1 MKKFF
6 AMLTVCALMLSLCGL
21 PSVGAAE
28 NVPDENSIFFTDFDG
43 YRYGTDAWTNLAF
56 GAKGEDGS
64 QNYMVDG
71 QFMFILNGA
80 MEPKQMENQGT
91 SVFMGNDGDYNALAF
106 GYWANGG
113 LAVNSGQ
120 KYLISYDLLMGDANA
135 LHIFATEGTNI
146 AVLFSGTG
154 VSERNEF
161 APLKENVLELGKWT
175 RFELYIDTANKK
187 YAVYVGGRII
197 GEEQDLVFE
206 NSAEPQIG
214 IMHFRNVPQSNGIYI
229 DNVGI
234 SAPSVPPYAVNAVIP
249 TGVAVGK
256 TLDVTFSSGVNQET
270 LDNIKIT
277 DSKGSRIAFTIAEMT
292 ANGVKLSFTEPL
304 TAGEC
309 YSVDMSGVK
318 GLLGQDVVCRNNKT
332 EAYAGNNNLMFT
344 NFDGYALGDGA
355 WTNLAFGAK
364 GEGGSQNYMVDGQFM
379 FILNGAMEPKQMENH
394 GTSAFMGA
402 NVEYNYMAL
411 GYWRDGGFAFN
422 QGQKYLISYDLLMGD
437 ADALHI
443 FATEG
448 TNIAVLFSG
457 TGVSERNEVAPLKE
471 NVLELGKWARVELYM
486 DPGNKKY
493 SVHVDGKLIGE
504 EQSFEFNNPAAPEV
518 GIINF
523 RNVTQSNG
531 IYIDNVGIASLD
543 EMPIAKNEITLKEG
557 ENNTVIADYKAT
569 AEKAGVFIAAYDEGG
584 ILLNAAYKTDQTV
597 DGKGYESTLSMNKVD
612 GAKTYKAFLW
622 NDSYQPLCPASN
634 PLTVQ

>member
-43 YRYGTDAWTNLAF
+43 YRVGNGNWVSEAYGKNIYASGWIEPNVEDSSK
-56 GAKGEDGS
+56 GAKADE
-64 QNYMVDG
+64 
-71 QFMFILNGA
+71 
-80 MEPKQMENQGT
+80 EHGT
-91 SVFMGNDGDYNALAF
+91 SLFFDTWLCDGWPQTYLNFTPALNDGK
-106 GYWANGG
+106 
-113 LAVNSGQ
+113 V
-120 KYLISYDLLMGDANA
+120 LISYDFLMNTSGWWGAFALGSSGNIQFKDNEGETIVSHGSSQYKNA
-135 LHIFATEGTNI
+135 FKVGKWAKIEVYIDFTSKEYALYIDGNEIFAENN
-146 AVLFSGTG
+146 SG
-154 VSERNEF
+154 VSEGGISQISFQRYGAGDIYMDNLEVKKVF
-161 APLKENVLELGKWT
+161 APPYLPEL
-175 RFELYIDTANKK
+175 
-187 YAVYVGGRII
+187 
-197 GEEQDLVFE
+197 
-206 NSAEPQIG
+206 
-214 IMHFRNVPQSNGIYI
+214 
-229 DNVGI
+229 
-234 SAPSVPPYAVNAVIP
+234 NAALP

-277 DSKGSRIAFTIAEMT
+277 DSKGAPIAFTIAEKT
-292 ANGVKLSFTEPL
+292 ANGVKLRFTEPL

-309 YSVDMSGVK
+309 YSVDMSGVE
-318 GLLGQDVVCRNNKT
+318 GLLGQDVVCGNNKT

-344 NFDGYALGDGA
+344 NFDGYAFGEDGA

-364 GEGGSQNYMVDGQFM
+364 GEDGSQKYMVDEQFM

-402 NVEYNYMAL
+402 DVEYNYMAL

-448 TNIAVLFSG
+448 TKIAVLFSG
-457 TGVSERNEVAPLKE
+457 TGVSERNEFAPLKE

-493 SVHVDGKLIGE
+493 SVYVDGKLIGE

-584 ILLNAAYKTDQTV
+584 ILLNAAYKTNQSV
-597 DGKGYESTLSMNKVD
+597 DGKGYEGTLSMNKVD